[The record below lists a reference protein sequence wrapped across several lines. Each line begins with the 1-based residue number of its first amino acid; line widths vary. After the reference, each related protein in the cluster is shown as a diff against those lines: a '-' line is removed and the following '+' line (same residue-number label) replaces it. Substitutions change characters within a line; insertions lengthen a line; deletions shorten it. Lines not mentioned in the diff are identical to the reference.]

1 MHKRAKLEKW
11 AQNSLEVMAQYGKYS
26 DFWGQKI
33 KILGTK
39 NEFCKKWIDPYF
51 QIDKIHVLEKI
62 LNF

>member
-1 MHKRAKLEKW
+1 MQRRAKFKKW

-39 NEFCKKWIDPYF
+39 NEFCKK
-51 QIDKIHVLEKI
+51 
-62 LNF
+62 